1 MNSSQPRLITKVTKG
16 KSVYSF
22 YFKSLPNINIR
33 EVGPVISSPIKPWFQ
48 DFQGGVTKKWTGE
61 GIRTLHFPF
70 NPIKPL

>member
-22 YFKSLPNINIR
+22 YFKSPPNINTR

-48 DFQGGVTKKWTGE
+48 DFQGGVTKK
-61 GIRTLHFPF
+61 
-70 NPIKPL
+70 